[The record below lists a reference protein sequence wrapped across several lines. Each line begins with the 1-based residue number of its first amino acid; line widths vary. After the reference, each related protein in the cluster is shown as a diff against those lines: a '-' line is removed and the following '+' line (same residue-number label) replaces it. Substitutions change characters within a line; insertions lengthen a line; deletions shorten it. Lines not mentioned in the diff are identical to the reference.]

1 MESLPDF
8 RRGDR
13 LQAAHMQEIVRRLD
27 RLEGVRGSG
36 RLQTRRGPGG
46 NLQLSYIEGVAS
58 SLGKANGTISARS
71 GTSPGSGT
79 VDFYWKNSAGSL
91 EVTGQSETVFNPG
104 AVIGDGKYVWVQQ
117 DMAGDWYVA
126 PLECS

>member
-1 MESLPDF
+1 MDSLPDF

-13 LQAAHMQEIVRRLD
+13 LMASHMAEIVRRLN
-27 RLEGVRGSG
+27 RLEGVKGSG

-46 NLQLSYIEGVAS
+46 SLQVAYVEGVTS
-58 SLGKANGTISARS
+58 SLGMANGAITARS
-71 GTSPGSGT
+71 GTTFGTGT
-79 VDFYWKNSAGSL
+79 VTFYYNVGGTATA
-91 EVTGQSETVFNPG
+91 TGQSESVLNPG
-104 AVIGDGKYVWVQQ
+104 IAITSGKYVWVDQ